1 MDDDNLRA
9 KVKEMSEKSRTT
21 VKEGGSYGGS
31 SYVSVNSLIYDIIND
46 S

>member
-21 VKEGGSYGGS
+21 VKEGGS